1 MGVKTYDIAIFLG
14 GFSSTPKFFFFNRV
28 FVRPYASQ
36 GIWETGPMV
45 KGQLRDI
52 FGLER
57 QTEIRTSRRIRLDK
71 YEACFYNSAN
81 AAEGV
86 DL

>member
-1 MGVKTYDIAIFLG
+1 M
-14 GFSSTPKFFFFNRV
+14 
-28 FVRPYASQ
+28 RPYASQ

-52 FGLER
+52 FGLGR

>member
-1 MGVKTYDIAIFLG
+1 MRVKTYEIAIFKGIFIHL
-14 GFSSTPKFFFFNRV
+14 KLIFFLNRV
-28 FVRPYASQ
+28 CVRPYASQ

-52 FGLER
+52 FGLGR